1 MWSGLV
7 GWCMFWLGWVWL
19 GRVWSGWVGSGMV
32 GSVRPAKS
40 VEADRMMGKHGR
52 KRHGNDREFMVSRTK
67 RRPFGRPEARKDFRP
82 IRNKIKGVGAGSRAL
97 GRRESK

>member
-1 MWSGLV
+1 MSFVVGARERGGIGLGNAMWSGLV

-52 KRHGNDREFMVSRTK
+52 ERHGNDVSSWRH
-67 RRPFGRPEARKDFRP
+67 E
-82 IRNKIKGVGAGSRAL
+82 
-97 GRRESK
+97 